1 LDQST
6 IITNLE
12 YELSSLET
20 ENLGLKA
27 DLNKLKK
34 QKSRY
39 YNMFKNST
47 VAIWEEDFSEAFTI
61 LKALPYQ
68 TEKDYSEYLDNNP
81 QFLKKLISTI
91 KILEINKTVVELFS
105 AETKEHLLNSLDEIF
120 IKESFDT
127 LRDQF
132 VTMATGGFHYE
143 GETIGRRLNGEEFHI
158 ILSAFFPEKHGNP
171 VFITMIEIT
180 DRIEKEKE
188 QDKILKEILEQ
199 KNNADTL
206 IDITFALAS
215 KTNTLDVLDSILE
228 QTKKVVPYTS
238 ANIMLYNNNIF
249 TVARHRGYDKFG
261 AADFMTQ
268 FAEKVASEGIATT
281 LRDSKSIHI
290 IGDTKLY
297 PNWKQFPATK
307 YINSLLSIPIEWQG
321 TTIGLL
327 NLDSNKKNAFSEKD
341 ANKLKPISHAAAIS
355 IHKAKLFEQI
365 EKDILDRKNTENNL
379 KLALK
384 EKEILLQ
391 EIHHRVKNNLTI
403 IIALIN
409 LQDTKFTRPAEIE
422 LFEDLNKRIHSI
434 ALVHE
439 KLYEN
444 YNLTNIDFNTYT
456 YDLLDSIQ
464 AILIFRSDI
473 NIKIDIPQNI
483 YFNLDKLI
491 PLGLILNEL
500 ITNSLKY
507 AFPDSGGNVLIS
519 LKKALKNN
527 YLILTAE
534 DSGIGYPE
542 NVINGETTQLGLL
555 LVNSLVLQINGS
567 IKYSNINGAKTS
579 ITIPYNGNKD
589 EQ

>member
-1 LDQST
+1 MDQST

-290 IGDTKLY
+290 IGDTKVY

-307 YINSLLSIPIEWQG
+307 YINSLLSVPIEWQG

>member
-307 YINSLLSIPIEWQG
+307 YINSLLSVPIEWQG

-555 LVNSLVLQINGS
+555 LVNSLALQINGS

>member
-1 LDQST
+1 MDQST

-307 YINSLLSIPIEWQG
+307 YINSLLSVPIEWQG